1 MFILYAD
8 KTKLALRRREP
19 VTSGSIN
26 VYPVQFSFSPEW
38 DGLQKTATF
47 RAGNDSASVILEKS
61 GEVSIPW
68 EVLQTPGL
76 LLQAGVYGRKGAE
89 IVLPTIWADLG
100 VILEGTAPGENARPP
115 TLELWEQALAEKADG
130 LEYDGLTLSLTSDG
144 RTLDSVQISGGDVV
158 VPVPGPEGP
167 PGPQG
172 EKGDPGPMGPQ
183 GPAGPPGEDGPPG
196 PQGERGP
203 AGNPGEG
210 VPPGGSPG
218 QLLAKASAE
227 DYDTHWVDP
236 SPGGGSGGTTD
247 HRELSHRDAEGQHPI
262 EAISGLE
269 EEIKRIPAPVEALT
283 NQELEAILK

>member
-8 KTKLALRRREP
+8 KTKLTLRRREP
-19 VTSGSIN
+19 VTSGSVN
-26 VYPVQFSFSPEW
+26 VYPVRFEFSPEW
-38 DGLQKTATF
+38 EGLQKTATF
-47 RAGNDSASVILEKS
+47 RAGSGSASVILEES
-61 GEVSIPW
+61 GEADIPW

-76 LLQAGVYGRKGAE
+76 LLQAGVYGRKGADT
-89 IVLPTIWADLG
+89 VLPTIWADLG
-100 VILEGTAPGENARPP
+100 VILEGTAPGENAQPP
-115 TLELWEQALAEKADG
+115 TPELWEQALAEKADG

-158 VPVPGPEGP
+158 VPVPGPE
-167 PGPQG
+167 
-172 EKGDPGPMGPQ
+172 
-183 GPAGPPGEDGPPG
+183 GPPG

>member
-8 KTKLALRRREP
+8 KTKLTLRRREP
-19 VTSGSIN
+19 VTSGSVN
-26 VYPVQFSFSPEW
+26 VYPVRFEFSPEW
-38 DGLQKTATF
+38 EGLQKTATF
-47 RAGNDSASVILEKS
+47 RAGSGSASVILEES
-61 GEVSIPW
+61 GEADIPW

-76 LLQAGVYGRKGAE
+76 LLQAGVYGRKGADT
-89 IVLPTIWADLG
+89 VLPTIWADLG
-100 VILEGTAPGENARPP
+100 VILEGTAPGENAQPP

-144 RTLDSVQISGGDVV
+144 RTLDSVQISGGD
-158 VPVPGPEGP
+158 
-167 PGPQG
+167 
-172 EKGDPGPMGPQ
+172 
-183 GPAGPPGEDGPPG
+183 
-196 PQGERGP
+196 
-203 AGNPGEG
+203 
-210 VPPGGSPG
+210 
-218 QLLAKASAE
+218 
-227 DYDTHWVDP
+227 VDP